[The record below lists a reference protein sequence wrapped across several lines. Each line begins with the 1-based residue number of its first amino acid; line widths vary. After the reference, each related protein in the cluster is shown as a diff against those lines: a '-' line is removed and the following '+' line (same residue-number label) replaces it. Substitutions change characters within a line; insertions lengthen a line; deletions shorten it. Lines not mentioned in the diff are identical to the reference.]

1 MQLQYSLVKGSKR
14 FDMLYVNSKI
24 NKDIFKE
31 IMRYLTFSFS
41 ATNHNVVCW
50 VQKMIIF
57 LNL

>member
-31 IMRYLTFSFS
+31 IKRYLTFSFS
-41 ATNHNVVCW
+41 ATNYKVICW
-50 VQKMIIF
+50 VQKTIIF